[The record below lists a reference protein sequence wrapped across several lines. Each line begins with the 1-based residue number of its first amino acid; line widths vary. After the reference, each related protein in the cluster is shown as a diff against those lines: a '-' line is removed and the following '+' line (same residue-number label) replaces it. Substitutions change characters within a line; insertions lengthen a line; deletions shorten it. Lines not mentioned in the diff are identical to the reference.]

1 MGSAGSALMG
11 SSSPGNGQAPYLTN
25 PNAGQTYYSEALD
38 PMANS
43 PFTAKDT
50 KNPNAAAKYAQA
62 ARLKPTNIGMT
73 TPNLFKPYEQY
84 MPDEYNQ
91 AAPIYDS
98 SNILNAYTQHMPDF
112 MAGSKSMYQ
121 YKTPEQINNPSYVA
135 PSSSSGFMGSPFS
148 YAIPGL
154 NAVKIGKKLSGK

>member
-1 MGSAGSALMG
+1 MGSARSALMG

-25 PNAGQTYYSEALD
+25 PNAGQTYYADALD

-43 PFTAKDT
+43 PFTAKDA
-50 KNPNAAAKYAQA
+50 KNPNAAAKYAQQA
-62 ARLKPTNIGMT
+62 ALKPTNIGMT

-84 MPDEYNQ
+84 MPAEYAGSSPVQDPTAILQ
-91 AAPIYDS
+91 AYA
-98 SNILNAYTQHMPDF
+98 QHMPDF

-135 PSSSSGFMGSPFS
+135 PSSSSGFLGSPFA
-148 YAIPGL
+148 YAIPGVQQVAL
-154 NAVKIGKKLSGK
+154 GKQWSGK